1 MGGRN
6 GGRVGGRVG
15 EGVGGVV
22 VVVVVLVVVV
32 GVVVVVEVVV
42 LVVVGVVVLGSTPSG
57 RGSCTFMWGFISPT
71 GSRFLSGCLLK
82 LSVAGVCPRN
92 SIRIVALV
100 GLGV

>member
-22 VVVVVLVVVV
+22 VVVVVVVV

-71 GSRFLSGCLLK
+71 GSRFLRGCLLK

>member
-1 MGGRN
+1 M
-6 GGRVGGRVG
+6 G

-22 VVVVVLVVVV
+22 VVVVVVV
-32 GVVVVVEVVV
+32 GVVVVVEAVV

-57 RGSCTFMWGFISPT
+57 RGSCIFMWGFISPT
-71 GSRFLSGCLLK
+71 GSRFLRGCLLK

-100 GLGV
+100 VLGV

>member
-22 VVVVVLVVVV
+22 VVVLVLVVVV